1 MTPELQGVQSTPK
14 FNPQLIAATKKQALK
29 RESEPEEASK
39 EDFSVMRYPLEK
51 DAIEYSVE
59 LGYN

>member
-1 MTPELQGVQSTPK
+1 MTPELQGVQPALK
-14 FNPQLIAATKKQALK
+14 FNPQLIAAPKKQAPK
-29 RESEPEEASK
+29 RESEPEKASK
-39 EDFSVMRYPLEK
+39 EDFSAMRYPLEK